1 MQELFK
7 DAQTSKYTADS
18 SVLLGLS
25 EKDGLVTG
33 NPKPQYVPVNNPWL
47 YGGRFTNVLKQGTT
61 STYCEEYDNCFGT
74 YLPASTPQVRRTTN
88 FSNTSLS
95 NKDSSNLGTANAP
108 KVEITIQ
115 NLMYVGQQFFYQMK

>member
-1 MQELFK
+1 M
-7 DAQTSKYTADS
+7 
-18 SVLLGLS
+18 
-25 EKDGLVTG
+25 
-33 NPKPQYVPVNNPWL
+33 NNPWL
-47 YGGRFTNVLKQGTT
+47 YGGRFTNVLMQGTT

-95 NKDSSNLGTANAP
+95 NKDSSNLGTATSP

-115 NLMYVGQQFFYQMK
+115 NLMYVGQQIILPDEVTASIVKMAGCKW